1 MMFQK
6 SSAGWNGHCYAQ
18 NQGIALFTHNSES
31 ISTTQENAQRLA
43 KPIQNVLTLAGHLA
57 YRFAVAAKS
66 ATRFDSL
73 NVQADDRFS
82 FMRFFYVRKPCYAQI
97 MVGRNGGAFGLAGFL
112 YAGLS
117 TLLRLTTPID
127 SGVVRFSNP
136 YKRPPLWL
144 LPLPC
149 FILISPFSFWR
160 STAQRRTKNR
170 TVKPLLPQMSDPLVS
185 ILSLILFCSLLAVF
199 PCRGCAMF
207 DNTPLEQEELIDQCR
222 ALAYAIVELREP
234 QAKEILMFILAERLD
249 ALHRAQED
257 EAA

>member
-1 MMFQK
+1 MMIQK
-6 SSAGWNGHCYAQ
+6 SGTGWNGHCYAQ
-18 NQGIALFTHNSES
+18 NQETAFFIHNSEF
-31 ISTTQENAQRLA
+31 IFLTLKNAQRLA
-43 KPIQNVLTLAGHLA
+43 NPIQNVLTLAGHLA
-57 YRFAVAAKS
+57 YRFTVAAKS

-82 FMRFFYVRKPCYAQI
+82 FMRFFYVRKPSYAQI
-97 MVGRNGGAFGLAGFL
+97 MVGRNGGAFGFTGFL

-127 SGVVRFSNP
+127 SGVVGFSNP

-144 LPLPC
+144 LPQPR
-149 FILISPFSFWR
+149 FTLISPFSFWR
-160 STAQRRTKNR
+160 SAAQLRTKNR
-170 TVKPLLPQMSDPLVS
+170 TVKPLLPQMSDLLANV
-185 ILSLILFCSLLAVF
+185 LNLILFCSLLAAF
-199 PCRGCAMF
+199 PFRRCAMF